1 MKNSSHLIGQKDGKS
16 QHLSKN
22 IPHLYPKIW
31 GFGKVFWRII
41 YSLFTEI
48 VLTNKKCTF
57 RCMAKKVRALSAQ
70 TPIVLFVTFDW
81 QKKCYS
87 HQPHAQA
94 EAVGKGITLGDAVHL
109 IMQKLDGLL
118 IC

>member
-1 MKNSSHLIGQKDGKS
+1 
-16 QHLSKN
+16 
-22 IPHLYPKIW
+22 
-31 GFGKVFWRII
+31 
-41 YSLFTEI
+41 
-48 VLTNKKCTF
+48 
-57 RCMAKKVRALSAQ
+57 MAKKVRALSAQ

-109 IMQKLDGLL
+109 ILQKN
-118 IC
+118 